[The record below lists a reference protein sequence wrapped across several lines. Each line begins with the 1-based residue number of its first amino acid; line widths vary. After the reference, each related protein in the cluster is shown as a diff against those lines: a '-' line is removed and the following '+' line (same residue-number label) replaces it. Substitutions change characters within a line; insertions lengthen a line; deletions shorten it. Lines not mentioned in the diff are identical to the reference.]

1 MEEAK
6 SEEEIENEEEGKEN
20 TEALKNQTPKIKY
33 NQKCPKHNKILHS
46 YVKASKELL
55 CNQCIFERKIPP
67 NQIEII
73 PQAIKDIKHDIEST
87 RIMILYRKN

>member
-33 NQKCPKHNKILHS
+33 N
-46 YVKASKELL
+46 
-55 CNQCIFERKIPP
+55 
-67 NQIEII
+67 
-73 PQAIKDIKHDIEST
+73 
-87 RIMILYRKN
+87 